1 MSIQYSEA
9 TTLRICDCH
18 THVGHFYDHMSG
30 RFVSYSPETLLS
42 EMDAAGVDL
51 AVVSNISAM
60 EDPEGAN
67 DEMSAWA
74 RRYPRLIPL
83 VWATPGITRPE
94 KVLEYLGM
102 GFRGV
107 KLHPTAGKYRA
118 DCSTVRPV
126 LDVCRVTQ
134 APALF
139 HCAADEFS
147 APALLGQVA
156 ADYPEAPI
164 ILAHMNMFGSARD
177 AIAVAEGFPNVYL
190 DTSWAR
196 PERVVEAVRR
206 VGADR
211 VLWGTDAPLGGTGHY
226 RRDRAREYLEEHVGA
241 MECEAVM
248 WSNAACLFCL
258 E

>member
-1 MSIQYSEA
+1 M
-9 TTLRICDCH
+9 RICDCH
-18 THVGHFYDHMSG
+18 THVGHTYDHMSG
-30 RFVSYSPETLLS
+30 RFVSYLPEALLS

-51 AVVSNISAM
+51 AVVSNISAID
-60 EDPEGAN
+60 DPEGAN

-74 RRYPRLIPL
+74 RRYSRLVPL
-83 VWATPGITRPE
+83 VWATPGSSRPE
-94 KVLEYLGM
+94 RILEYLGM

-118 DCSTVRPV
+118 DCPAVRPV
-126 LDVCRVTQ
+126 LDVCREAQ

-147 APALLGQVA
+147 APVLLGRVA
-156 ADYPEAPI
+156 ADYPEVPI
-164 ILAHMNMFGSARD
+164 ILAHMNMFGSAQD
-177 AIAVAEGFPNVYL
+177 AITVAESFPNVYL

-196 PERVVEAVRR
+196 PERVVEAVQA

-226 RRDRAREYLEEHVGA
+226 LRDRAREHLEQHVSA
-241 MECEAVM
+241 TEYEAVM

>member
-1 MSIQYSEA
+1 MEA
-9 TTLRICDCH
+9 TTLRICDSH
-18 THVGHFYDHMSG
+18 AHVGNFDDHMSG
-30 RFVSYSPETLLS
+30 CAVSYSPDTLLS
-42 EMDAAGVDL
+42 EMDAAGVGL
-51 AVVSNISAM
+51 AIVSNISAL

-67 DEMSAWA
+67 DEMAVWA

-83 VWATPGITRPE
+83 AWATPGISRPE
-94 KVLEYLGM
+94 RMLEYLGA
-102 GFRGV
+102 GFRGL

-118 DCSTVRPV
+118 DCPEVHPL
-126 LDVCRVTQ
+126 LDVCRDAQV
-134 APALF
+134 PVLF

-147 APALLGQVA
+147 APALLRQVA
-156 ADYPEAPI
+156 AEYPDVPI
-164 ILAHMNMFGSARD
+164 ILAHMNMFGPAQD
-177 AIAVAEGFPNVYL
+177 AIAVAEDFANVYL
-190 DTSWAR
+190 DTSWVR

-226 RRDRAREYLEEHVGA
+226 RRDRAREYLEKHVSA

>member
-1 MSIQYSEA
+1 M
-9 TTLRICDCH
+9 RICDCH
-18 THVGHFYDHMSG
+18 AHVGHFDDPMSG
-30 RFVSYSPETLLS
+30 RHVTYSPEVLLS

-51 AVVSNISAM
+51 AVVSNISAI
-60 EDPEGAN
+60 EDPEKAN
-67 DEMSAWA
+67 DEMAVWA
-74 RRYPRLIPL
+74 RRYPRLVPL
-83 VWATPGITRPE
+83 VWATPGSSRPE
-94 KVLEYLGM
+94 KILEYLVM

-118 DCSTVRPV
+118 DCPAVRPV
-126 LDVCRVTQ
+126 LDVCREAQ

-147 APALLGQVA
+147 APVLLGRVA
-156 ADYPEAPI
+156 ADYPEVPI
-164 ILAHMNMFGSARD
+164 ILAHMNMFGSAQD
-177 AIAVAEGFPNVYL
+177 AITVAESFPNVYL

-196 PERVVEAVRR
+196 PERVVEAVQA

-226 RRDRAREYLEEHVGA
+226 LRDRAREHLEQHVSA
-241 MECEAVM
+241 TEYEAVM

>member
-1 MSIQYSEA
+1 M
-9 TTLRICDCH
+9 RICDCH
-18 THVGHFYDHMSG
+18 AHVGHFDDPMSG
-30 RFVSYSPETLLS
+30 RHVTYSPEVLLS

-51 AVVSNISAM
+51 AVVSNISAI
-60 EDPEGAN
+60 EDPEKAN
-67 DEMSAWA
+67 DEMAVWA
-74 RRYPRLIPL
+74 RRYPRLVPL
-83 VWATPGITRPE
+83 VWATPGISLPE
-94 KVLEYLGM
+94 KVLDYMGA

-118 DCSTVRPV
+118 DCSAARPV
-126 LDVCRVTQ
+126 LDACREAQ

-156 ADYPEAPI
+156 ADYPEVPI

-190 DTSWAR
+190 DTSWVR
-196 PERVVEAVRR
+196 PERVADAVRR

-211 VLWGTDAPLGGTGHY
+211 VMWGTDAPLGGAGHY
-226 RRDRAREYLEEHVGA
+226 RRDRVRQYLEEHITA